1 MIKKMLIAST
11 ISLLLMSNAKA
22 DEVRVSELSGPRI
35 GVTGITPGQAT
46 NELGSYFIGQ
56 YGWQL
61 ETRFSNGE
69 DFCGLAEF
77 VFLVGGTEQ
86 GYFLPSLSSLVGYR
100 NANGF
105 EAAVGP
111 NVSIT
116 GIGFVLAMGYNF
128 KSGSLNI
135 PVNLSWVPSTN
146 NPLFGSGP
154 TGHRISIT
162 FGFNMDRKKIK

>member
-1 MIKKMLIAST
+1 MIKRILGLLIGAT
-11 ISLLLMSNAKA
+11 LLCPLATA
-22 DEVRVSELSGPRI
+22 AEVSELSGPRI

-46 NELGSYFIGQ
+46 DELGSYFIGQ

-69 DFCGLAEF
+69 GFCGLAEF

-86 GYFLPSLSSLVGYR
+86 GYFLPSISSLVGYR
-100 NANGF
+100 NTNGF

-111 NVSIT
+111 NISIT

-162 FGFNMDRKKIK
+162 FGFNMDNKQ